1 MDDVE
6 KLNRWIFESPD
17 NGKTVTRR
25 LMAGYGDDHRE
36 VRVDDNGPWL
46 TLTELRHIGK
56 QHIQESAMRT
66 RYPQLMELWNSYQTM
81 LSLLRDD
88 DNGNQ

>member
-1 MDDVE
+1 MSE
-6 KLNRWIFESPD
+6 IEELQKWIFESPD

-25 LMAGYGDDHRE
+25 SVSKHNEDHKE
-36 VRVDDNGPWL
+36 LSLDEGHWL
-46 TLTELRHIGK
+46 TITELRTIGK
-56 QHIQESAMRT
+56 QHIHESAMRT

-88 DNGNQ
+88 DNANQ